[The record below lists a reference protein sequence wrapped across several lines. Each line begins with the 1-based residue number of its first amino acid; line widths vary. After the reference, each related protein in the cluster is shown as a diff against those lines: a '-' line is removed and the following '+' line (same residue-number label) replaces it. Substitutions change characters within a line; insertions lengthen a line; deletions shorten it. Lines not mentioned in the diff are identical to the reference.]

1 MNKIVLWFT
10 KITGYIPYMIYF
22 KPKIY
27 YENKKIQNR
36 RIKGPAIIITNHI
49 SVIDFALFMMIFF
62 FRDIYVLVGEVLFQK
77 NKLLSWFL
85 KNIGGI
91 KVDRNKNDLTF
102 HRKITK
108 IFNKNRVVQIFPEG
122 RLPREGENDLLPF
135 KPGYVYYAL
144 KHDIK
149 IIPVYTKR
157 YYKDNTK
164 KISRTDLII
173 GEPIELNKLYDNT
186 KSNRENVELF
196 NEYVYNHMKELG
208 SKLNEA
214 SKK

>member
-122 RLPREGENDLLPF
+122 RLPREGEIDLLPF

-144 KHDIK
+144 KHDVK

-186 KSNRENVELF
+186 KSNRENVELL